1 MRTQAIGSV
10 RRMDG
15 ADAGGWSAVAEGW
28 AELWGRFAE
37 PAWTV
42 VLGSVA
48 PAPGARVLDIGC
60 GSGDLIAHLDQR
72 GFSTSGIDPAR
83 GMVALAR
90 GRVPAADIRSG
101 DAENLPWPTNTFDL
115 VTAVNALQ
123 FAADTE
129 HALAQLVRVTVP
141 GGAVAVVNWAGS
153 DLNDLDTIEAALAE
167 ALGEDP
173 RPDGELRMAGALER
187 LFVSGGLEIVSS
199 GVVEVPW
206 DAPDDDT
213 LVRGILLGE
222 DPETMSELAPVVIA
236 AAKTF
241 RTPAG
246 GYHLVNHF
254 RYAVGR
260 KAA

>member
-1 MRTQAIGSV
+1 
-10 RRMDG
+10 MDG

-42 VLGSVA
+42 VLDSVDLR
-48 PAPGARVLDIGC
+48 PGACVLDVGC

-72 GFSTSGIDPAR
+72 GFSTAGIDPAP
-83 GMVALAR
+83 GMVALAG

-101 DAENLPWPTNTFDL
+101 DAEDLPWPADTFDL

-123 FAADTE
+123 FADDTD

-153 DLNDLDTIEAALAE
+153 DLNDLDTVEASLAE
-167 ALGEDP
+167 ATGEDP
-173 RPDGELRMAGALER
+173 RPDGDLRMPGALDR
-187 LFVSGGLEIVSS
+187 LLASGGLEIVSS
-199 GVVEVPW
+199 GLVEVPW
-206 DAPDDDT
+206 HAPDDDT

-236 AAKTF
+236 AAKEF
-241 RTPAG
+241 RTADG
-246 GYHLVNHF
+246 GYLLLNHF